1 MAMYEYSCKR
11 CGQEFEQLVFSGET
25 AVCPKCKSTSL
36 NKKWSLPARIGNEIR
51 AGIQDKSSYC
61 ETNLPP
67 CNPNCCKIPS
77 NVRR

>member
-1 MAMYEYSCKR
+1 MAMYEFSCKR
-11 CGQEFEQLVFSGET
+11 CTKEFEQLVFAGEK
-25 AVCPKCKSTSL
+25 AVCPDCKSTSL
-36 NKKWSLPARIGNEIR
+36 EKKWSLPARPGS
-51 AGIQDKSSYC
+51 QDGVNYC